1 MRGQPHVRIDK
12 DDVFAESLHG
22 SGIPL
27 CGPIRGTEYH
37 LRTMGIRDRCS
48 LIGTTAV
55 AYNDV
60 IWGMALTLEARQTL
74 PDHGG

>member
-1 MRGQPHVRIDK
+1 MHVRIDE
-12 DDVFAESLHG
+12 DDVLAESPLCT
-22 SGIPL
+22 GIPL

-55 AYNDV
+55 AYDDV
-60 IWGMALTLEARQTL
+60 IWGMALTLEARQTS
-74 PDHGG
+74 PDHGC